1 MNKRSIST
9 WVVLVISALIWLP
22 SSPVIKL
29 IIENDPVILGRYS
42 AGHFGALLLLTV
54 IFWIAAAVLFST
66 RNKAK
71 GETIFAL
78 VMVYLSA
85 GVSGFVLVVGSG
97 MINKPRFIEQAV
109 HGVDPDTGIVLSGVV
124 RHRPPNERFDL
135 LQKDVPEQ
143 VRSYPNAPAGYP
155 EFPLVLTSD
164 SRGYRN
170 ADNLQQYDV
179 VAVGDSFVAGSH
191 VSDEQA
197 WVELL
202 RKSTGQTIYN
212 TGVSGTDP
220 LTYLN
225 NFITVGRAFKPKT
238 VLLMLYEGNDFRD
251 APPLP
256 TVENTKASASA
267 EDKSHS
273 LGFYAK
279 ASPVTKG
286 LRRLAEEVLAKIGSQ
301 WPVAGYAEK
310 VGFMPLRLNIN
321 GKQQAYSFEPKRL
334 HYLANDDQQ
343 AFAASSD
350 WKNVRDV
357 LEKFELLSKKDGFRL
372 VMVYAPSTPHVI
384 LPLMEKEIPAQQL
397 RNFMDIKNKKNIAMD
412 AEAYKQQ
419 IFSRLDSNEDTWMAW
434 CKERGVACVSTTAAL
449 RQAAANGQQVYYT
462 YDQHWTPEGN
472 AVTAR
477 VVDAFLR
484 QLP

>member
-1 MNKRSIST
+1 MNKRS
-9 WVVLVISALIWLP
+9 VAALMAFAVGGLIWIP
-22 SSPVIKL
+22 ASPVIDL
-29 IIENDPVILGRYS
+29 IVENDAVILGRYS
-42 AGHFGALLLLTV
+42 AGHFGVLLLLTV
-54 IFWIAAAVLFST
+54 ILWIAAAVLFST

-85 GVSGFVLVVGSG
+85 SVSGFVLVVGSG
-97 MINKPRFIEQAV
+97 MINKPRFIEQPI
-109 HGVDPDTGIVLSGVV
+109 HGVDPDTGIMLSGIV
-124 RHRPPNERFDL
+124 RHRPPSERFDL
-135 LQKDVPEQ
+135 IQKDVPEQ

-164 SRGYRN
+164 SRRYRN
-170 ADNLQQYDV
+170 ADNLEHYDMV
-179 VAVGDSFVAGSH
+179 VVGDSFVAGSH
-191 VSDEQA
+191 VSDNQA

-202 RKSTGQTIYN
+202 RRNTGNTIYN
-212 TGVSGTDP
+212 LGVSGTDP

-238 VLLMLYEGNDFRD
+238 VVVTLYEGNDFRN

-256 TVENTKASASA
+256 TPTGAAPPASA
-267 EDKSHS
+267 EARSQS
-273 LGFYAK
+273 IGFYAK

-286 LRRLAEEVLAKIGSQ
+286 LRRLAEEVLATVGSD
-301 WPVAGYAEK
+301 WPVSGYEEA
-310 VGFMPLRLNIN
+310 VGFMPLRLAVN

-334 HYLANDDQQ
+334 HYLVDDSEQ

-357 LEKFELLSKKDGFRL
+357 LDKFVLLSKKDGFRL

-384 LPLMEKEIPAQQL
+384 LPLLEKNIPAQQL
-397 RNFMDIKNKKNIAMD
+397 RNFMNIKGKKKIAMD

-419 IFSRLDSNEDTWMAW
+419 VFSRLDANENTWLHW
-434 CKERGVACVSTTAAL
+434 CKERNVACVSTTAAL

-472 AVTAR
+472 AVTAD
-477 VVDAFLR
+477 VVETYLR
-484 QLP
+484 QNH